1 MRRCRWHKQCK
12 ISNMY
17 NVPYRLATTE
27 TTHRTPYQC
36 LMPMLTS
43 SAHVYV
49 AKLWLMIRSWDASF
63 KEDSAVLPGRA
74 SCWNS
79 RSSSWMMV
87 LTLIRTLSGSSF
99 WLHLAGVP
107 PASRRALTHLC
118 VVLRLLR
125 NSGYGT
131 RCSSQHSPR
140 ATHSGC
146 CSQSHLAVGA
156 ARSGYHP
163 AEAFRV

>member
-1 MRRCRWHKQCK
+1 MHVVSDESGSDDSDSDDILPDLGAC
-12 ISNMY
+12 SSDDDDDDDELAS
-17 NVPYRLATTE
+17 LAT
-27 TTHRTPYQC
+27 
-36 LMPMLTS
+36 LGL
-43 SAHVYV
+43 
-49 AKLWLMIRSWDASF
+49 L
-63 KEDSAVLPGRA
+63 G
-74 SCWNS
+74 
-79 RSSSWMMV
+79 
-87 LTLIRTLSGSSF
+87 G

-131 RCSSQHSPR
+131 RCCSQHSPR

-146 CSQSHLAVGA
+146 CSQSHLAVGT